1 MGNPGLL
8 QELPDITPLLAQD
21 CGDGEQAAA
30 TLANSPIAAATNA
43 MALQFVTTTFT
54 IEGYAIREYK
64 GLVRGIVALAD
75 AGSGVVGQPADTRRP
90 SRHL

>member
-1 MGNPGLL
+1 
-8 QELPDITPLLAQD
+8 
-21 CGDGEQAAA
+21 
-30 TLANSPIAAATNA
+30 
-43 MALQFVTTTFT
+43 MALQFVTTTFA